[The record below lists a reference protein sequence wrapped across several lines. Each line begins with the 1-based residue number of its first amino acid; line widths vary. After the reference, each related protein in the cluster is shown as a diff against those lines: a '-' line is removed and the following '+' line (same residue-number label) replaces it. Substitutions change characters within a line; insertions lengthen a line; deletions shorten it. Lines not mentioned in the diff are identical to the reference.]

1 MTTENGTH
9 LGAET
14 DFIKGDYTNMVM
26 LGNPLL
32 DGMLQVVIALGAE
45 VWTGQQRVK
54 IIEKLLSKKGNV
66 TTAMIENYVPTAEE
80 QAAWAGERKAM
91 VDRVYAVLS
100 LTTAAAHPFASAHNN
115 IDKR

>member
-1 MTTENGTH
+1 MATEKSAP

-45 VWTGQQRVK
+45 IWTGQQRLK
-54 IIEKLLSKKGNV
+54 IIEKLLSTKGKV
-66 TTAMIENYVPTAEE
+66 TTAMIESYVPSPEE
-80 QAAWAGERKAM
+80 QAAWASERTAM
-91 VDRVYAVLS
+91 VERVYAVLS
-100 LTTAAAHPFASAHNN
+100 QTNAGARPFASTHNN

>member
-1 MTTENGTH
+1 MTTDKTAPA
-9 LGAET
+9 GAET

-32 DGMLQVVIALGAE
+32 DSMLQVVIALGAE

-54 IIEKLLSKKGNV
+54 VIEKLLSTKGKV
-66 TTAMIENYVPTAEE
+66 TTAMIENYVPTPEE
-80 QAAWAGERKAM
+80 QTGWAAERKAM
-91 VDRVYAVLS
+91 VGRVYAVLAQN
-100 LTTAAAHPFASAHNN
+100 TVAARPFDSTHNN

>member
-1 MTTENGTH
+1 MANDKVP

-14 DFIKGDYTNMVM
+14 DFVKGDFDNMVM

-32 DGMLQVVIALGAE
+32 DSMLQMMIALGAE

-54 IIEKLLSKKGNV
+54 VIEHLLITKGKV
-66 TTAMIENYVPTAEE
+66 TTEMIEAFVPSAELKA
-80 QAAWAGERKAM
+80 QWAKERQGM
-91 VDRVYAVLS
+91 VDRVYSVLAQNTKDARAFTS
-100 LTTAAAHPFASAHNN
+100 THNN